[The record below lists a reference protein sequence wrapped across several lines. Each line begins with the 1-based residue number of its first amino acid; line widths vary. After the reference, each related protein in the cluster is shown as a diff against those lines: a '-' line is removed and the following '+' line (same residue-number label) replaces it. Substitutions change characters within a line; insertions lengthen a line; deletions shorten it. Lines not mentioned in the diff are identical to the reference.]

1 MNSLQ
6 LMAAIPRADIY
17 FRINEK
23 LNALGPQLQ
32 YSKIM
37 DVALDKAIKEIIG
50 PVIQRSVTIASRT
63 TKELILKDYAME
75 SDDGAISRS
84 AHLMVGTLAGSLAHV
99 TSKEP
104 LRVALLS
111 HLRSL
116 LQNLISNSENTE
128 QIIQLLINDNLDL
141 GCALIETV
149 ATRKVALSEAY
160 AFFMAFTS
168 SIRISLT
175 SIL

>member
-23 LNALGPQLQ
+23 LNSLGPQLQ
-32 YSKIM
+32 YSKYVSLYKLILHCNFLCSSDNTCDIHRIM

-63 TKELILKDYAME
+63 TKELILK
-75 SDDGAISRS
+75 
-84 AHLMVGTLAGSLAHV
+84 V
-99 TSKEP
+99 
-104 LRVALLS
+104 
-111 HLRSL
+111 
-116 LQNLISNSENTE
+116 
-128 QIIQLLINDNLDL
+128 
-141 GCALIETV
+141 
-149 ATRKVALSEAY
+149 
-160 AFFMAFTS
+160 
-168 SIRISLT
+168 